1 MLIPIPG
8 FTHLKYLIADPIIP
22 RSRDRSPV
30 PREVSALVR
39 VALDSAYGLRPVT
52 TLHPKRFDAPVRAH
66 IAARRKLGG
75 LEVAKLMSC
84 HIQISENSAEVCGS
98 IALQERRTA
107 YAARLVEADGIWKML
122 NFRVF

>member
-8 FTHLKYLIADPIIP
+8 FTHLKYLVSDPVLT
-22 RSRDRSPV
+22 RSRDHTPV

-52 TLHPKRFDAPVRAH
+52 HLHPKRFDAPVRAH
-66 IAARRKLGG
+66 ISARRKQGG
-75 LEVAKLMSC
+75 AEVAKLMSC
-84 HIQISENSAEVCGS
+84 HIQVTENSAEVCGS
-98 IALQERRTA
+98 ISLQSRTTA
-107 YAARLVEADGIWKML
+107 YAARLVQADGIWKML